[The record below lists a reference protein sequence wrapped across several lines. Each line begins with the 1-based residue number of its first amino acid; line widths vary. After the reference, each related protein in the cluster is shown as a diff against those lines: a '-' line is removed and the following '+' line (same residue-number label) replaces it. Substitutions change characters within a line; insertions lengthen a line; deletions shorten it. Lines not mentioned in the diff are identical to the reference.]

1 MGLIFWLCQSLHTS
15 PFFPCLPRL
24 AQPHLGMRFL
34 DLNRY
39 SLISSVATLVAIAYS
54 SHKSLFHTPSS
65 LLNLG
70 LLQSLEPLLKD
81 VIPFGPDTPFPHPS
95 LVESLLKDAPA
106 VQLAHSRLLSGAAGI
121 GNGFRPSV
129 FQSMLAE
136 RYLRFRTPSPAVLM
150 QLQVILSYLQ
160 NEKLCVLVSSL
171 EQCLGGSQQKPF
183 VPDAYK

>member
-1 MGLIFWLCQSLHTS
+1 MRFCELDRTCGVCKNGCVLPCCSSSQFLPLFPDCQRPLN
-15 PFFPCLPRL
+15 F
-24 AQPHLGMRFL
+24 GMRFL

-39 SLISSVATLVAIAYS
+39 SLISFVATLVAIAYS

-70 LLQSLEPLLKD
+70 LLKSLEPLLKD
-81 VIPFGPDTPFPHPS
+81 VIPFGPDSPFPYPS
-95 LVESLLKDAPA
+95 LESILSDAPGGH
-106 VQLAHSRLLSGAAGI
+106 LAHSRLLSGAAGI

-129 FQSMLAE
+129 FQAMLAE

-160 NEKLCVLVSSL
+160 NEKLCVLVSS
-171 EQCLGGSQQKPF
+171 F
-183 VPDAYK
+183 